1 MYIAMKNS
9 EFEEIF
15 APLDVLGDYSGNF
28 IELFNKKIELQKKYF
43 LKNFRKDKDL
53 NIKVFEKF
61 GYSYLL
67 GNKDNLEALD
77 KILDNP
83 NFIKL
88 FEKSDLYLDGICKII
103 LVYSNSSEYFLENL
117 ALEHKKNE
125 KKLEKLEKNYTDL
138 KNNQINILDIHDWL
152 NKKLDNSLHLAI
164 KKLIE
169 DNSINCNID
178 AGLIKEKI
186 KKELI
191 IFSNADT
198 LFYDYFSDAQYLVD
212 VRNPLIS
219 REKNLRINYFVR
231 ELKNIFNPEISNQ
244 IICELAST
252 IFNRQLDETGIKN
265 ILKNANTN
273 SINTQIIY
281 QMTVDN
287 ENHIFEHIKFRD
299 IL

>member
-1 MYIAMKNS
+1 MKNS

-53 NIKVFEKF
+53 KIKVFEKF

>member
-1 MYIAMKNS
+1 MKNS
-9 EFEEIF
+9 EFEDIF
-15 APLDVLGDYSGNF
+15 TPLNITVDYGGNF
-28 IELFNKKIELQKKYF
+28 LDLFNEKIKLQKEYF
-43 LKNFRKDKDL
+43 LKNFKKDVNLKF
-53 NIKVFEKF
+53 KVFEKL

-67 GNKDNLEALD
+67 TTQDNLENLD
-77 KILDNP
+77 KILKNP
-83 NFIKL
+83 YFIEL
-88 FEKSDLYLDGICKII
+88 FKSSDLYLDGICKII
-103 LVYSNSSEYFLENL
+103 FVYSNSSEYFVENL

-152 NKKLDNSLHLAI
+152 NKKLDSSLHLAI

-169 DNSINCNID
+169 DSSINCNID

-212 VRNPLIS
+212 ARNPLIS

-231 ELKNIFNPEISNQ
+231 ELKNIFNLEISNQ
-244 IICELAST
+244 IICELTST
-252 IFNRQLDETGIKN
+252 IFNHQLDETGIKN
-265 ILKNANTN
+265 ILKNANTHP
-273 SINTQIIY
+273 INTQMIAQI
-281 QMTVDN
+281 TVGD
-287 ENHIFEHIKFRD
+287 ENNIVENFKFID
-299 IL
+299 KF

>member
-1 MYIAMKNS
+1 MKNS
-9 EFEEIF
+9 EFEDIF
-15 APLDVLGDYSGNF
+15 TPLDITVDYGGNF
-28 IELFNKKIELQKKYF
+28 LDLFNKKIKLQKEYF
-43 LKNFRKDKDL
+43 LKNFKKDVNLKF
-53 NIKVFEKF
+53 KVFEKL

-67 GNKDNLEALD
+67 TTQDNLENLD
-77 KILDNP
+77 KILKNP
-83 NFIKL
+83 YFIEL
-88 FEKSDLYLDGICKII
+88 FKSSDLYLDGICKII

-138 KNNQINILDIHDWL
+138 KNNQINILDVHDWL
-152 NKKLDNSLHLAI
+152 NKKLDNGLHLAI
-164 KKLIE
+164 EKLIE

-212 VRNPLIS
+212 VRNPLIL

-231 ELKNIFNPEISNQ
+231 ELKNTFNLEISNQ
-244 IICELAST
+244 IICELTST

-265 ILKNANTN
+265 ILKNANTHP
-273 SINTQIIY
+273 INTQMMAQI
-281 QMTVDN
+281 TVSD
-287 ENHIFEHIKFRD
+287 ENNIVEHFKFID
-299 IL
+299 KF